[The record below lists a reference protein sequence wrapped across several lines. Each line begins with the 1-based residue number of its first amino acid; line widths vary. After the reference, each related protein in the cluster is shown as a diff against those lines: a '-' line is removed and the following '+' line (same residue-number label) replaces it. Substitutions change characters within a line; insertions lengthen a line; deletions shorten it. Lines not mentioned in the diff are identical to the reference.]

1 MSSEEQSKPQRSL
14 NRQQILEE
22 DEYTAAV
29 SEIIARDFF
38 PSLVH
43 LDATNTYLDALQSQ
57 DPQQITASVRRLQD
71 LATPLPSSFSSRPS
85 LTPGRT
91 PFGLAGE
98 TPLRRS
104 APTDNVSK
112 RLRTIT
118 DISLDEFQAQYTS
131 EDNASF
137 VEILNEENKQRKERW
152 SWAWE
157 AQKRVLGVKAIEDD
171 KRTRLLIENSI
182 SQPPGV
188 RERLVIEKPDIKLIT
203 GPEAGAANN
212 QQVTTV
218 RQTADLVMASHAPSN
233 SNETVDVMAPRKD
246 TRSAAVDAWSFKV
259 FCFPF
264 KLVIVLT
271 VILDTKFSHVS
282 PRCRPVAI

>member
-157 AQKRVLGVKAIEDD
+157 AQKRALGVKAIEDD

-218 RQTADLVMASHAPSN
+218 RQTADLVMASRAPSN

>member
-218 RQTADLVMASHAPSN
+218 RQTADLVMASRAPSN